1 MRITFTIL
9 TVLLFSTTISFAQ
22 TISDSISMK
31 GSLGSYDYYINGK
44 RISLSRAIKIMETNP
59 VAYNQMRSARSS
71 RNLSNV
77 LSFTGAFL
85 VGWELGNMLRGDD
98 VNLIVGSLGAGLVIA
113 SFPVATAYSRK
124 AKQALET
131 YNSGLQSAMR
141 RRSQINLAFAGNGV
155 GVVVHF

>member
-1 MRITFTIL
+1 
-9 TVLLFSTTISFAQ
+9 
-22 TISDSISMK
+22 
-31 GSLGSYDYYINGK
+31 
-44 RISLSRAIKIMETNP
+44 METNP